1 MKQKSRRWLV
11 ASVATAIVVTLI
23 VVQLDNQK
31 IYQALQNRLA
41 QTGIQLIADH
51 VSLSPMHMGSI
62 RLDGAHIQTNA
73 FSIDAERLFI
83 DLDLAALLTGKA
95 LPQALYIQI
104 ADVNIKHSQHTKW
117 LKLIANE
124 GLKLKRIDISQSEIH
139 FEKQH
144 LTLEQVNLDIRD
156 IGKNKNPRMELRA
169 HIGAGRLDAHGYLHL
184 KRGKITRGFSR
195 LKLQDVPLEFLAHG
209 TTLET
214 LNGSITTHL
223 NQDKTWQSFGHIA
236 LQAEHKNKVELR
248 GKIIGSEQQ
257 LFEVSDMILSIK
269 KAGSLQLSGA
279 CETIDSCHID
289 LNSQKLKSHPIL
301 SLWGNEVAA
310 YEQKNNNTFQ
320 SINIENS
327 WQNGELS
334 SQGQVTWKSLEYVLP
349 AAADGDNNSI
359 KLDAGNFIYSGL
371 TRDIYGHWALNQAE
385 IQTANEEP
393 SLSLEQATLS
403 VGKLQLPLQLHQS
416 KLWLPLLKLGGYSQK
431 KAVAIQGHGLVTGN
445 FEITLLQEKIQHIS
459 FDIDATN
466 AEIQWHQALKPA
478 DVKLWCSGSVLWEKS
493 SQKVEQ
499 ALLSLHLGDAYAA
512 IHRQGSIWQAQDL
525 DVNFDQINE
534 AGVLFPEAIR
544 GWHGAIQ
551 GSFNFDKNEKNLQ
564 QSDVTLSNFGFKN
577 HNISGTIKRVGRS
590 WQNSQLDW
598 VFGKNNAS
606 ISTDKAGAIS
616 ITASTMDTNGLALLQ
631 YLPLGSKG
639 RFRAQSLALPFGT
652 LKDTTATFT
661 TLKQGVD
668 LKHFKST
675 FYEGALRAKEVNISM
690 HDHAFN
696 ITANMQVGGIHLN
709 KWNWLHKQFQT
720 HLEGTVYAT
729 LNLNT
734 FFGSNNTS
742 QLLNWS
748 GDGDVVIY
756 NGRWLLKNK
765 NIEADQFNLSLRKR
779 QKFTGKFKIKSGEKS
794 GRGHILID
802 ENQQVSGQLS
812 WKKEIWKLEKTWPN
826 IEYNSN

>member
-1 MKQKSRRWLV
+1 MKQRSRRWLL

-31 IYQALQNRLA
+31 IYQALQTRLA

-156 IGKNKNPRMELRA
+156 IGENKNPRMELRA

-279 CETIDSCHID
+279 CETLDSCQID

-301 SLWGNEVAA
+301 SLWSNEVAA

-334 SQGQVTWKSLEYVLP
+334 SQGQVIWKSLEYVLP

-403 VGKLQLPLQLHQS
+403 AGKLQLPLQLHQS

-445 FEITLLQEKIQHIS
+445 FEVTLLQKKIQHIS

-478 DVKLWCSGSVLWEKS
+478 DVKLWYSGSVLWEKS

-544 GWHGAIQ
+544 GWHGTIQ
-551 GSFNFDKNEKNLQ
+551 GSFNFDENKKSLQ
-564 QSDVTLSNFGFKN
+564 QSDVTLSNFGFKD
-577 HNISGTIKRVGRS
+577 HNINGTIKRADRS
-590 WQNSQLDW
+590 WQNSLLDW
-598 VFGKNNAS
+598 EFGKNNAS
-606 ISTDKAGAIS
+606 ISTEKAGAIS
-616 ITASTMDTNGLALLQ
+616 ITASTMDTNGLTLLQ

-690 HDHAFN
+690 LDHVFN
-696 ITANMQVGGIHLN
+696 ITANIQVGGIHLN

-734 FFGSNNTS
+734 FFDSNNTS

-756 NGRWLLKNK
+756 NGRWLLNNK
-765 NIEADQFNLSLRKR
+765 NIEAAQFNLSLRKR
-779 QKFTGKFKIKSGEKS
+779 QKFTGKFKMKSGEES
-794 GRGHILID
+794 GSGHILID

-812 WKKEIWKLEKTWPN
+812 WKKEVLKLEKTWPN